1 MVAGFVPPQHWTE
14 VPGQVR
20 QSDQVTLNAA
30 GIGVVSFQP
39 VSANSRWVVTS
50 VTVSTNQPSIASLVP
65 FAAILLNAT
74 DLTMASP
81 ANNYGSTWDGNN
93 DQFSTAFDVGPCDFF
108 SVVWYPPPGQSGAS
122 LAGVIAS
129 AVVSGTSYTR
139 R

>member
-1 MVAGFVPPQHWTE
+1 MVAGFIPPQHWTE
-14 VPGQVR
+14 VPTQLR
-20 QSDQVTLNAA
+20 QSSQVKLNAT

-50 VTVSTNQPSIASLVP
+50 VHVSTDQASIASLVP
-65 FAAILLNAT
+65 YAAVVLNAT

-81 ANNYGSTWDGNN
+81 ANNYGATWDGNN
-93 DQFSTAFDVGPCDFF
+93 DTFSTPFDVGPCDFF
-108 SVVWYPPPGQSGAS
+108 SVIWYPPPGQSGTP

-129 AVVSGTSYTR
+129 AVVSGTNYTR